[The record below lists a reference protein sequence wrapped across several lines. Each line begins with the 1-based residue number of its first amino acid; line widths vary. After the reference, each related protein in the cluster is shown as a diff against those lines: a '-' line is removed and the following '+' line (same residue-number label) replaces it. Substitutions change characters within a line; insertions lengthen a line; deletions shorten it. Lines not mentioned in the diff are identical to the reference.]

1 MSNRITRARDE
12 LMARLTDMLGNVV
25 QIVTVDP
32 AAAKP
37 SPGRVAI
44 FIEPPELDYSAS
56 WTATPEIGWKLD
68 IIAGTP
74 ATQPAALD
82 LITDAVET
90 LADNELNIATA
101 RPVSFTLPNGAGA
114 LAAYEVTLNPLDID

>member
-56 WTATPEIGWKLD
+56 WTAAPEIGWKLD

-90 LADNELNIATA
+90 LADNELNIAAA
-101 RPVSFTLPNGAGA
+101 RPVSFTLPNGAGT

>member
-44 FIEPPELDYSAS
+44 FIEPPELDYSTN
-56 WTATPEIGWKLD
+56 WTAAPEIGWKLD

-74 ATQPAALD
+74 ATQPASLD

-90 LADNELNIATA
+90 LADNELNIASA
-101 RPVSFTLPNGAGA
+101 RPVSFTLPNGAGT
-114 LAAYEVTLNPLDID
+114 LAAYEVTLNPLD

>member
-12 LMARLTDMLGNVV
+12 LMARLTGLLGNVV

-56 WTATPEIGWKLD
+56 WTAAPEIGWKLD

-101 RPVSFTLPNGAGA
+101 RPVSFTLPNGAGT

>member
-12 LMARLTDMLGNVV
+12 LMALLTDMLGNVV

-44 FIEPPELDYSAS
+44 FIEPPELDYSAN
-56 WTATPEIGWKLD
+56 WTAAPEIGWKLD

-82 LITDAVET
+82 LITDAIET
-90 LADNELNIATA
+90 LADNELNIASA
-101 RPVSFTLPNGAGA
+101 RPVSFTLPNGAGT
-114 LAAYEVTLNPLDID
+114 LAAYEVTLNPLD

>member
-44 FIEPPELDYSAS
+44 FIEPPELDYSTN
-56 WTATPEIGWKLD
+56 WTAAPEIGWKLD

-74 ATQPAALD
+74 ATQPTSLD
-82 LITDAVET
+82 LITDAIET
-90 LADNELNIATA
+90 LADTELNIASA
-101 RPVSFTLPNGAGA
+101 RPVSFTLPNGAGT
-114 LAAYEVTLNPLDID
+114 LAAYEVTLNPLD

>member
-12 LMARLTDMLGNVV
+12 LMARLTDTLGNVV
-25 QIVTVDP
+25 QIVTIDP

-56 WTATPEIGWKLD
+56 WTAAPEIGWKLD

-74 ATQPAALD
+74 ATQPASLD
-82 LITDAVET
+82 LITDAIET
-90 LADNELNIATA
+90 LADNDLNIASA
-101 RPVSFTLPNGAGA
+101 RPVSFTLPNGAGT
-114 LAAYEVTLNPLDID
+114 LAAYAVTLNPLD

>member
-56 WTATPEIGWKLD
+56 WTAAPEIGWKLD

-74 ATQPAALD
+74 ATQPTSLD

-90 LADNELNIATA
+90 LADNELNIAAA
-101 RPVSFTLPNGAGA
+101 RPVSFTLPNGAGT

>member
-1 MSNRITRARDE
+1 MSNRITRGRDV

-56 WTATPEIGWKLD
+56 WTAAPEIGWKLD

-74 ATQPAALD
+74 ATQPASLD
-82 LITDAVET
+82 LITDAIET
-90 LADNELNIATA
+90 LADNELNIASA
-101 RPVSFTLPNGAGA
+101 RPVSFTLPNGAGT
-114 LAAYEVTLNPLDID
+114 LAAYEVTLNPLD

>member
-56 WTATPEIGWKLD
+56 WTAAPEIGWKLD

-82 LITDAVET
+82 LITDAIET
-90 LADNELNIATA
+90 LAGNELNIASA
-101 RPVSFTLPNGAGA
+101 RPVSFTLPNGAGT
-114 LAAYEVTLNPLDID
+114 LAAYEVTLNPLD

>member
-12 LMARLTDMLGNVV
+12 LMARLTDTLGNVV
-25 QIVTVDP
+25 QIVTIDP

-44 FIEPPELDYSAS
+44 FIEPPELDYSAN
-56 WTATPEIGWKLD
+56 WTAAPEIGWKLD

-74 ATQPAALD
+74 ATQPASLD
-82 LITDAVET
+82 LITDAIET
-90 LADNELNIATA
+90 LADNELNIASA
-101 RPVSFTLPNGAGA
+101 RPVSFTLPNGAGT
-114 LAAYEVTLNPLDID
+114 LAAYEVTLNPLD

>member
-44 FIEPPELDYSAS
+44 FIEPPELDYSTS
-56 WTATPEIGWKLD
+56 WTAAPEIGWKLD

-101 RPVSFTLPNGAGA
+101 RPVSFTLPNGAGT
-114 LAAYEVTLNPLDID
+114 LAAYEVTLNPLD

>member
-1 MSNRITRARDE
+1 MSNRVTRAREALIAWLEDH
-12 LMARLTDMLGNVV
+12 LGDLV
-25 QIVTVDP
+25 QIITIDP

-56 WTATPEIGWKLD
+56 WTAAPEIGWKLD

-74 ATQPAALD
+74 ATQPTSLD
-82 LITDAVET
+82 LITGAIET
-90 LADNELNIATA
+90 LADNDLNIASA
-101 RPVSFTLPNGAGA
+101 RPVSFTLPNGAGT
-114 LAAYEVTLNPLDID
+114 LAAYEVTLNPLD

>member
-25 QIVTVDP
+25 QIVTIDP

-56 WTATPEIGWKLD
+56 WTAAPEIGWKLD

-101 RPVSFTLPNGAGA
+101 RPVSFTLPNGAGT
-114 LAAYEVTLNPLDID
+114 LAAYEVTLNPLD

>member
-44 FIEPPELDYSAS
+44 FIEPPELDYASS
-56 WTATPEIGWKLD
+56 WTAAPEIKWKLD
-68 IIAGTP
+68 LIAGTP
-74 ATQPAALD
+74 ATQPASLD
-82 LITDAVET
+82 LITDAIET
-90 LADNELNIATA
+90 LADNELNIAAA
-101 RPVSFTLPNGAGA
+101 RPVSFTLPNGAGT

>member
-44 FIEPPELDYSAS
+44 FIEPPELDYSTS
-56 WTATPEIGWKLD
+56 WTAAPEIGWKLD

-90 LADNELNIATA
+90 LADNQLNIATA
-101 RPVSFTLPNGAGA
+101 RPVSFTLPNGAGT
-114 LAAYEVTLNPLDID
+114 LAAYEVTLNPLD

>member
-56 WTATPEIGWKLD
+56 WTAAPEIGWKLD

-74 ATQPAALD
+74 ATQPASLD

-90 LADNELNIATA
+90 LADNELNIAAA
-101 RPVSFTLPNGAGA
+101 RPVSFTLPNGAGT

>member
-44 FIEPPELDYSAS
+44 FIEPPELDYSAN
-56 WTATPEIGWKLD
+56 WTAAPEIGWKLD

-82 LITDAVET
+82 LITDAIET
-90 LADNELNIATA
+90 LADNELNIAAA
-101 RPVSFTLPNGAGA
+101 RPVSFTLPNGAGT
-114 LAAYEVTLNPLDID
+114 LAAYEVTLNPLD

>member
-44 FIEPPELDYSAS
+44 FIEPPELDYSAN
-56 WTATPEIGWKLD
+56 WTAAPEIGWKLD

-74 ATQPAALD
+74 ATQPTSLD
-82 LITDAVET
+82 LITDAIET
-90 LADNELNIATA
+90 LADNDLNIASA
-101 RPVSFTLPNGAGA
+101 QPVSFTLPNGAGT
-114 LAAYEVTLNPLDID
+114 LAAYEVTLNPLD

>member
-56 WTATPEIGWKLD
+56 WTAAPEIGWKLD

-101 RPVSFTLPNGAGA
+101 RPVSFTLPNGAGT

>member
-25 QIVTVDP
+25 QIVTIDP

-44 FIEPPELDYSAS
+44 FIEPPELDYSTS
-56 WTATPEIGWKLD
+56 WTAAPEIGWKLD

-101 RPVSFTLPNGAGA
+101 RPVSFTLPNGAGT
-114 LAAYEVTLNPLDID
+114 LAAYEVTLNPLD

>member
-1 MSNRITRARDE
+1 MSNRVTSAREALIAWLEDH
-12 LMARLTDMLGNVV
+12 LGDLV
-25 QIVTVDP
+25 QIITIDP

-56 WTATPEIGWKLD
+56 WTAAPEIGWKLD

-74 ATQPAALD
+74 ATQPTSLD
-82 LITDAVET
+82 LITDAIET
-90 LADNELNIATA
+90 LADNDLNIASA
-101 RPVSFTLPNGAGA
+101 RPVSFTLPNGAGT
-114 LAAYEVTLNPLDID
+114 LAAYEVTLNPLD

>member
-56 WTATPEIGWKLD
+56 WTAAPEIGWKLD

-90 LADNELNIATA
+90 LADNELNIASA
-101 RPVSFTLPNGAGA
+101 RPVSFTLPNGAGT
-114 LAAYEVTLNPLDID
+114 LAAYEVTLNPLD

>member
-1 MSNRITRARDE
+1 MSNRITRAREALIAWLEDH
-12 LMARLTDMLGNVV
+12 LGDLV
-25 QIVTVDP
+25 QIITIDP

-56 WTATPEIGWKLD
+56 WTAAPEIGWKLD

-74 ATQPAALD
+74 ATQPASLD
-82 LITDAVET
+82 LITDAIET
-90 LADNELNIATA
+90 LADNELNVSSA
-101 RPVSFTLPNGAGA
+101 RPVSFTLPNGAGT
-114 LAAYEVTLNPLDID
+114 LAAYEVTLNPLD

>member
-44 FIEPPELDYSAS
+44 FIEPPELDYSAN
-56 WTATPEIGWKLD
+56 WTAAPEIGWKLD

-82 LITDAVET
+82 LITDAIET

-101 RPVSFTLPNGAGA
+101 RPVSFTLPNGAGT
-114 LAAYEVTLNPLDID
+114 LAAYEVTLNPLD

>member
-25 QIVTVDP
+25 QIVTIDP

-37 SPGRVAI
+37 APGKIAI
-44 FIEPPELDYSAS
+44 FIEPPELDYSTS
-56 WTATPEIGWKLD
+56 WTAAPEIGWKIDLV
-68 IIAGTP
+68 AGTP
-74 ATQPAALD
+74 ATQPTALD
-82 LITDAVET
+82 LITDAIET

-101 RPVSFTLPNGAGA
+101 RPVSFTLPNGAGT
-114 LAAYEVTLNPLDID
+114 LAAYEVTLNPLD